1 MPRLSPEEYAA
12 LLCKA
17 IKDYDF
23 PPVTYAFD
31 KDYDSPPVTYAFDK
45 DNEIHHEDMFAVEQ
59 YIGTLLRSKEPQNG
73 LLNVLYWGYARQPGR
88 RKDRVS
94 RFRAT
99 NPNELKPKLD
109 QFVKLVEE
117 LTGPSINGEVPSGGS
132 GLLKIK
138 KLKLPQFSQV
148 PFVSKILMFLDPTCY
163 PVLDLKI
170 ANKVANPCFPPLQ
183 NLKFTGIP
191 INEDNAT
198 VYDTWACWCREI
210 ATEVNK
216 APESPRHDVRV
227 VDVERA
233 LFTLADSQATDNIR
247 VLLAGPAGWTFDRKS
262 DSSLKCPGLLG
273 A

>member
-1 MPRLSPEEYAA
+1 MPRLPPEEYAA

-23 PPVTYAFD
+23 PPVTYVFD
-31 KDYDSPPVTYAFDK
+31 KDKEIPHK
-45 DNEIHHEDMFAVEQ
+45 DMLAVEQ
-59 YIGTLLRSKEPQNG
+59 YIGPLLRSKEPQAVKNG

-88 RKDRVS
+88 RKDRIS
-94 RFRAT
+94 KFRAT
-99 NPNELKPKLD
+99 NPSELKPKLD

-117 LTGPSINGEVPSGGS
+117 LMLSINGEVPSGGS

-138 KLKLPQFSQV
+138 KLKLPEFSQV
-148 PFVSKILMFLDPTCY
+148 SFVSKILMFLAPTFY

-170 ANKVANPCFPPLQ
+170 ANKVASPCFPPLQ

-191 INEDNAT
+191 INKDNAT

-216 APESPRHDVRV
+216 ALESPCHGVRA

-262 DSSLKCPGLLG
+262 TLSLKCPGLLG

>member
-1 MPRLSPEEYAA
+1 MPMLSPEKYAT

-17 IKDYDF
+17 IGDYDF

-31 KDYDSPPVTYAFDK
+31 KNT
-45 DNEIHHEDMFAVEQ
+45 EIQHGGMLAVEQ
-59 YIGTLLRSKEPQNG
+59 YIGKLLRSKEPQEVKNG

-88 RKDRVS
+88 RKDRIS
-94 RFRAT
+94 KFRAT
-99 NPNELKPKLD
+99 NPSELKPKLD

-117 LTGPSINGEVPSGGS
+117 LMLSINGEAPSGGS

-148 PFVSKILMFLDPTCY
+148 SFVSKILMFLDPTCY

-183 NLKFTGIP
+183 NLKFSGIP

-216 APESPRHDVRV
+216 VPESPRHDVRA

-233 LFTLADSQATDNIR
+233 LFTLADSEETDNIR
-247 VLLAGPAGWTFDRKS
+247 LLLAGPAGWIFDRKS
-262 DSSLKCPGLLG
+262 DPSLKCPGLLG